1 MVGVAKLV
9 EALSCP
15 VDWRVVGLIP
25 GQVVGLI
32 PSGGAYEKATNQSFS
47 LTSVFL
53 SLFLSEINEKMSLE
67 ED

>member
-1 MVGVAKLV
+1 M
-9 EALSCP
+9 
-15 VDWRVVGLIP
+15 GLIP